1 MSLSSLYNIVLAKEK
16 KFFDDA
22 FQKVDTLEV
31 EVFSP
36 FPLFCQRP
44 FPPPSACFFSPHHS
58 NRRIDD
64 GWTAYT
70 A

>member
-22 FQKVDTLEV
+22 FQKVDTLEE
-31 EVFSP
+31 EVFSL
-36 FPLFCQRP
+36 FLYFAKGLFLLPLL
-44 FPPPSACFFSPHHS
+44 AFFPHHS